1 MEVRGKWALV
11 TGASG
16 GLGVEFAVLLAER
29 GVNLVLAA
37 RNQEKLDALAA
48 DSRSRHGI
56 EVVIHPVDMMLP
68 GAPLEL
74 YHVIKKRGIALDIL
88 VNNAGQG
95 LQGEFLERQIETT
108 ERMLQLNILA
118 LTHLTHA
125 VATDMATRGGG
136 HILMVGSMTAF
147 MPAPTYAAY
156 AASKSYVR
164 MFGEALHAELRPRNV
179 TVTVL
184 SPGLM
189 DTGFLSTAGQ
199 TPSQS
204 MRRSMISP
212 RLAAETGLQALFAGR
227 QSVIAGGMN
236 RLAALVS
243 RLLPRGVQTRLMANA
258 LKS

>member
-1 MEVRGKWALV
+1 MDNKGKWALV

-16 GLGVEFAVLLAER
+16 GLGAAFAALLAEQ
-29 GVNLVLAA
+29 GLNLVLAA
-37 RNQEKLDALAA
+37 RNRDKLDALAA
-48 DSRSRHGI
+48 ELRSRHGVD
-56 EVVIHPVDMMLP
+56 VVSHSVDMTLA
-68 GAPLEL
+68 GAAPEL
-74 YHVIKKRGIALDIL
+74 HRAIMTQGIALDIL

-95 LQGEFLERQIETT
+95 LQGEFLERPIETT
-108 ERMLQLNILA
+108 DRMLHLNILA
-118 LTHLTHA
+118 LTDLTHA
-125 VATDMATRGGG
+125 VAADMAARGGG
-136 HILMVGSMTAF
+136 HILMVASMTAF

-164 MFGEALHAELRPRNV
+164 MFGEALHAELRPKNV

-189 DTGFLSTAGQ
+189 DTGFLSAAGQ
-199 TPSQS
+199 VPSQS
-204 MRRSMISP
+204 MKRSMILP

-227 QSVIAGGMN
+227 QSVIAGRMN

-243 RLLPRGVQTRLMANA
+243 RLLPRGVQTRLMADA